1 MTLNRHH
8 RPYRIAA
15 YALVSAGLLWLTL
28 SPSDAIPDP
37 DMSDKIQHGL
47 AWAMLTGLG
56 LVLSSHRPRLIAA
69 YALAFGALVE
79 VMQAAMGLGRQGD
92 PLDFLADTVGVGLAL
107 GLWWAV
113 LKWRSARGG

>member
-1 MTLNRHH
+1 MTLSRRH
-8 RPYRIAA
+8 RPFRIAA
-15 YALVSAGLLWLTL
+15 YGLASAGLLWLTL
-28 SPSDAIPDP
+28 SPSSAIPDP

-47 AWAMLTGLG
+47 AWAALTGLG

-92 PLDFLADTVGVGLAL
+92 PLDFLADTAGVFLAL
-107 GLWWAV
+107 AIWWAV
-113 LKWRSARGG
+113 LKWRRARPL